1 MVGPSYPFKGGIAQ
15 YTTDLYRKLTV
26 QHDVLFVSF
35 KRQYPAWLYPGQGDQ
50 DLTDTTLREFSG
62 IPLIDSL
69 NPLSWRRAVL
79 AVCEFKPDL
88 LIFPWWVMFWAPQ
101 FIYMIRAIKRRTESC
116 RVLFVCHNVTAHEPS
131 YLSRALTGLTLAQGD
146 GYLVHSQKDM
156 DDLQMILDQ
165 PRVIQVE
172 HPSYELQD
180 QHQLSRE
187 QARHELGI
195 SGKTLL
201 FFGFVRPYKGLGVL
215 LDAMPTILAEEQCTL
230 VIAGEIWGDPRAY
243 TEKIASLGIADHVRL
258 VGEYIPLEDVATY
271 FQACDLVVL
280 PYLSATGSGV
290 LKLAYS
296 YNRPVVVS
304 SVGSLP
310 GGILEG
316 ETGYVVPAGNT
327 AALANSIVRHLRR
340 EDRAIMEDTI
350 ATHVRQFSWEP
361 VIQALEAL

>member
-1 MVGPSYPFKGGIAQ
+1 
-15 YTTDLYRKLTV
+15 
-26 QHDVLFVSF
+26 
-35 KRQYPAWLYPGQGDQ
+35 
-50 DLTDTTLREFSG
+50 
-62 IPLIDSL
+62 
-69 NPLSWRRAVL
+69 
-79 AVCEFKPDL
+79 
-88 LIFPWWVMFWAPQ
+88 MFWAPQ
-101 FIYMIRAIKRRTESC
+101 FIYMIRALKRREGC

-131 YLSRALTGLTLAQGD
+131 CLSRALTGLTLAQGD
-146 GYLVHSQKDM
+146 CYLVHSQKDM
-156 DDLQMILDQ
+156 DDLQLMLDQ

-195 SGKTLL
+195 SGKTVL

-215 LDAMPTILAEEQCTL
+215 LDAMPTILAEGPCTL
-230 VIAGEIWGDPRAY
+230 VIAGEIWGDPRVY
-243 TEKIASLGIADHVRL
+243 TEKIESLGIANHVRL
-258 VGEYIPLEDVATY
+258 DGEYIPQREVATY

-290 LKLAYS
+290 VKLAYS

-310 GGILEG
+310 EAVLEG
-316 ETGYVVPAGNT
+316 KTGYVVPAGNT

-340 EDRAIMEDTI
+340 EDRAVMEDTI
-350 ATHVRQFSWEP
+350 ATHVREFSWES
-361 VIQALEAL
+361 VVQSLEAL